1 LNHIIRALVGSFCF
15 DEIVPKEFKSRTAMT
30 RLATEERMKTIAKMI
45 YSKKQGK
52 IEGRFGDN
60 SVF

>member
-1 LNHIIRALVGSFCF
+1 MRQ
-15 DEIVPKEFKSRTAMT
+15 RTSMT
-30 RLATEERMKTIAKMI
+30 MLATGERMKTTAKMI

>member
-1 LNHIIRALVGSFCF
+1 
-15 DEIVPKEFKSRTAMT
+15 MT

-52 IEGRFGDN
+52 IEGRQN
-60 SVF
+60 V